1 MYHSPVWRVMGLG
14 LSMPI
19 GWELRAV
26 MRHRPTTIFSLLA
39 VAGLLLTAFFG
50 GLAGTLPRAN
60 IQTHHGSGGSVVVN
74 GIDAGARG
82 QSARFVD
89 MTGQVR
95 LELPLREL
103 VNELEPRGTPAENT
117 ALFARRESSS
127 ALLTEAGVTLQLP
140 DGRSLPV
147 FAIPSRGFHLQPDS
161 WVALGVGFLSLIGG
175 LWVLVLRPRE
185 LTAQLF
191 AISGASLWTASL
203 TIALTIQSSI
213 ATPGWGMQ
221 YLLQANHISALVFG
235 WALVSIFGVYPTPVV
250 PRIAIAILAV
260 LFAGLGLAGLF
271 DMWPDVFGTQ
281 VIALIAIVALTF
293 VLVLVQAWK
302 SRRDPVH
309 RASVAWVGT
318 ALVLSAGLF
327 TAVNFIPILM
337 GSPPLV
343 GDAIAMTA
351 FLLFYFALAIAI
363 TRYRMFD
370 LGNWTIQVIRAV
382 VVLLLILVADVALVY
397 WAGEQWTLSFAV
409 LLVALAWMPVRGRL
423 MRLAEGRRDR
433 DNMRLIRGANHVAF
447 AIQPS
452 EQAAH
457 WRDALAE
464 QFDPL
469 EIFPT
474 RAERAEIRE
483 DGRVLV
489 TPSPLGGEGLALS
502 YASKGSRLFDS
513 NDLDMAKALYRLVEE
528 MIAARQAYDQGVREE
543 RTRIARDLHDD
554 VGARLLTGLHMADQ
568 RLRPT
573 LQAAMSDIRAI
584 VSGLTGEQVSLE
596 RLLSEVRHE
605 TARRLEA
612 ADIRLDWPL
621 SEREDERLLDYRQN
635 KAITSAFREVVSNVI
650 RHARATSLTV
660 QISVFGD
667 RIQALVR
674 DDGHGMPEA
683 ALAGETQGF
692 GLRNLRRR
700 LVDVGGRLDLQSN
713 SGGTEIRLSMPFGL
727 ATTPATSEQ
736 GVTQPRGD
744 LPWPT

>member
-1 MYHSPVWRVMGLG
+1 MGLG

-19 GWELRAV
+19 GSELRAV
-26 MRHRPTTIFSLLA
+26 MRHRPTTVFSLLA

-50 GLAGTLPRAN
+50 GLAGTLPSAN
-60 IQTHHGSGGSVVVN
+60 IQARHGSGGGVIVD
-74 GIDAGARG
+74 GIVAGARE
-82 QSARFVD
+82 QPARFVD
-89 MTGQVR
+89 KTGQVR
-95 LELPLREL
+95 LELTLREL
-103 VNELEPRGTPAENT
+103 IGELEARGTPADNT
-117 ALFARRESSS
+117 ALFARRDQSS
-127 ALLTEAGVTLQLP
+127 AVLTEAGITLQLP
-140 DGRSLPV
+140 DGRTLPV
-147 FAIPSRGFHLQPDS
+147 FAVPPSGFHLQPDS

-191 AISGASLWTASL
+191 AISGASLWAASL

-235 WALVSIFGVYPTPVV
+235 WALVSIFGVYPLPIV
-250 PRIAIAILAV
+250 PRVAVALLAIFLS
-260 LFAGLGLAGLF
+260 GLGLAGLF
-271 DMWPDVFGTQ
+271 DAWTDVFGTQ

-302 SRRDPVH
+302 SRKDPVH

-370 LGNWTIQVIRAV
+370 LGNWTVHVVRAV
-382 VVLLLILVADVALVY
+382 IVLLLILVADMALVY
-397 WAGEQWTLSFAV
+397 WAGEQWTLSLAV

-423 MRLAEGRRDR
+423 MRLAERRRDR
-433 DNMRLIRGANHVAF
+433 DNMRLIRDANQVAF
-447 AIQPS
+447 AIRPA

-457 WRDALAE
+457 WHDALAA

-469 EIFPT
+469 DIVST
-474 RAERAEIRE
+474 KAEVAEIRD
-483 DGRVLV
+483 DGRVLAI
-489 TPSPLGGEGLALS
+489 PSPLGGEALALS
-502 YASKGSRLFDS
+502 YAGKGSRLFDS
-513 NDLDMAKALYRLVEE
+513 NDLEMARALHRLVEE

-584 VSGLTGEQVSLE
+584 VSGMTGEQVSLE

-612 ADIRLDWPL
+612 AEIRLDWPL
-621 SEREDERLLDYRQN
+621 SEEGDDQRLLDYRQN

-650 RHARATSLTV
+650 RHARATSMTV
-660 QISVFGD
+660 RITAGGD
-667 RIQALVR
+667 RLQALVR
-674 DDGHGMPEA
+674 DDGDGMPVA

-700 LVDVGGRLDLQSN
+700 LVDVGGRIDIQSN
-713 SGGTEIRLSMPFGL
+713 SGGTEIHLSMPLGL
-727 ATTPATSEQ
+727 ATATSTSEQ
-736 GVTQPRGD
+736 GVTGPRGD
-744 LPWPT
+744 LPWTA

>member
-1 MYHSPVWRVMGLG
+1 MGLG

-19 GWELRAV
+19 GSELRAV

-39 VAGLLLTAFFG
+39 VAGLLLTGFLG
-50 GLAGTLPRAN
+50 GLAGTLPGAN
-60 IQTHHGSGGSVVVN
+60 IQARHGSGGSVVVD
-74 GIDAGARG
+74 GIVAGARE
-82 QSARFVD
+82 QSAQFVD
-89 MTGQVR
+89 RTGQVR

-103 VNELEPRGTPAENT
+103 VSELEPRGTPTENT
-117 ALFARRESSS
+117 ALFARRDQSS

-140 DGRSLPV
+140 DGRTLPV
-147 FAIPSRGFHLQPDS
+147 FAIPSRDFHLRPDS
-161 WVALGVGFLSLIGG
+161 WVALAVGFISLIGG

-191 AISGASLWTASL
+191 AISGASLWAASL
-203 TIALTIQSSI
+203 TIALIIQSSI

-221 YLLQANHISALVFG
+221 YLLQANHISALIFG
-235 WALVSIFGVYPTPVV
+235 WALVSIFGVYPVPIV
-250 PRIAIAILAV
+250 PRIALALLAV
-260 LFAGLGLAGLF
+260 LFAGLGLADLF
-271 DMWPDVFGTQ
+271 NAWTDVAGTQ
-281 VIALIAIVALTF
+281 VIALIVVVVLTF

-302 SRRDPVH
+302 SRKDPVH

-318 ALVLSAGLF
+318 SLVLSAGLF
-327 TAVNFIPILM
+327 TAVNFIPIMM
-337 GSPPLV
+337 GGPPLV

-370 LGNWTIQVIRAV
+370 LGNWTVHVVRAV
-382 VVLLLILVADVALVY
+382 VVLLLILVADMALVY

-423 MRLAEGRRDR
+423 MRLAERRRDR
-433 DNMRLIRGANHVAF
+433 DNMRLIRGANQVAF
-447 AIQPS
+447 AIRQS

-469 EIFPT
+469 DISATE
-474 RAERAEIRE
+474 AEAAEIRD
-483 DGRVLV
+483 DGRVLAI
-489 TPSPLGGEGLALS
+489 PSPLGGEALALS
-502 YASKGSRLFDS
+502 YAGKGSRLFDS
-513 NDLDMAKALYRLVEE
+513 NDLEMARALHRLVEE

-584 VSGLTGEQVSLE
+584 VSGMTGEQVSLE

-612 ADIRLDWPL
+612 AEIRLDWPL
-621 SEREDERLLDYRQN
+621 SDEPEDECLLDYRQN

-650 RHARATSLTV
+650 RHSRATTMRV
-660 QISVFGD
+660 RIAAAGD
-667 RIQALVR
+667 QLEVLVA
-674 DDGHGMPEA
+674 DNGHGMPEA
-683 ALAGETQGF
+683 VLAGETQGF
-692 GLRNLRRR
+692 GLRNLSRR
-700 LVDVGGRLDLQSN
+700 LVDVGGRIDIQSN

-727 ATTPATSEQ
+727 AATSSTSEQ
-736 GVTQPRGD
+736 GVTGPRSD
-744 LPWPT
+744 LPWTT